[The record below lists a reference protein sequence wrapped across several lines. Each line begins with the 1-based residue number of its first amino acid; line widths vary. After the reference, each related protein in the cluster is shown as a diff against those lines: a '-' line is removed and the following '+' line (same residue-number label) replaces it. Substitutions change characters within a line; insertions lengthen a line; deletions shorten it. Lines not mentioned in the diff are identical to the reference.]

1 MKVVILGY
9 SGLIG
14 NSILEN
20 LAKNNSIY
28 IFCVGR
34 NVKHKPFRNPR
45 IKYFKWDFVTFKKS
59 NIFFLKKANII
70 INCVGKN
77 NTSESNLK
85 NINVIFV
92 KKLIQYINIHKSK
105 VRLVH
110 LSSVALYG
118 GGKNYLGKEKII
130 SENSALKTDDLYSES
145 KQKADYF
152 IQNVVKKNINK
163 NFSYTIL
170 RISNVFGGRK
180 KSNLFKY
187 ITFSLKVGFWIK
199 CFNDVVFNFV
209 NVKDVSQAVILT
221 LSKLKISKN
230 KTYIVSDDCKQYQL
244 YKKYQNLYKKK
255 IIKTHIPFI
264 LLKLLISFLPLPKKI
279 MNFILII
286 SSRVSYSNKKIK
298 TELNFKPRFSLQK
311 KIGITND

>member
-20 LAKNNSIY
+20 LAKNNSLY

-45 IKYFKWDFVTFKKS
+45 IKYFKWDFATFKKS

-110 LSSVALYG
+110 LSSIALYG
-118 GGKNYLGKEKII
+118 GGKNYLGKNKVI
-130 SENSALKTDDLYSES
+130 SENSAIKTDDLYSKS
-145 KQKADYF
+145 KQKADSF
-152 IQNVVKKNINK
+152 IQNNVKKNLNK

-311 KIGITND
+311 KIGIIND